1 MPESP
6 EGMVKTEERDDVL
19 VVTPQMDRLDA
30 LVANSFREAL
40 IGAASNRN
48 CVILNLQ
55 NVAFVDSSGLG
66 SLIVAFK
73 SMPPGAQLLLACVGK
88 SVRTLLRMTH
98 LDHVLPIC
106 DTVEKAV
113 EKAS

>member
-1 MPESP
+1 MAYNP
-6 EGMVKTEERDDVL
+6 EGIVKAEERGQVL

-30 LVANSFREAL
+30 LVANDFRKAL
-40 IGAASNRN
+40 IDAVSNRN
-48 CVILNLQ
+48 CVILNLE

-66 SLIVAFK
+66 SLIGAFK

-88 SVRTLLRMTH
+88 SVMTLLRMTH
-98 LDHVLPIC
+98 LDQVLLIC
-106 DTVEKAV
+106 DTVEMAL